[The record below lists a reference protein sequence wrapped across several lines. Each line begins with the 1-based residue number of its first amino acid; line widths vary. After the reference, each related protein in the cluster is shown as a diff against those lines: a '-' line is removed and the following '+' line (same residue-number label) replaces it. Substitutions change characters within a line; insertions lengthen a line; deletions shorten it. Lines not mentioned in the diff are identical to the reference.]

1 MMPNYLLP
9 LILFTFCD
17 YSASEGLFDNELLN
31 LVSDFTIAITENIV
45 GFIKNAMIYGPI
57 Y

>member
-45 GFIKNAMIYGPI
+45 GFIKNAMI
-57 Y
+57 